1 MAPRNPDSL
10 DHLSQADLTGVVC
23 ELIDEAGRLREEN
36 EKLGIALTQLKA
48 RFRRRWPV
56 FR

>member
-10 DHLSQADLTGVVC
+10 DHLSQADLIGVVC